1 LVTPEDAPE
10 TEAGD
15 TIQAAVDRIKQNI
28 VHLHEHVLGE
38 TLGVDDA
45 EVERTYQ
52 LFLQTWRAGQG
63 LMADDANNI
72 GTGLPWNCRVRS
84 DRLTG
89 EELPE
94 GQRLEQDPTYSM
106 RAWLAVM
113 TYLLSDYQ
121 FLYE

>member
-1 LVTPEDAPE
+1 
-10 TEAGD
+10 
-15 TIQAAVDRIKQNI
+15 
-28 VHLHEHVLGE
+28 
-38 TLGVDDA
+38 
-45 EVERTYQ
+45 
-52 LFLQTWRAGQG
+52 
-63 LMADDANNI
+63 
-72 GTGLPWNCRVRS
+72 VRS